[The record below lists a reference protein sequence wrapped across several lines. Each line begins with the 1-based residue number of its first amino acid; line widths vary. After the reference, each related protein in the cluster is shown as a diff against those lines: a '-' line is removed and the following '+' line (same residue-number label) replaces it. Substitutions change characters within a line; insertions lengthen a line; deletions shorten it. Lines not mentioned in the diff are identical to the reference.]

1 MRFGGFL
8 KTQPAIADFDSR
20 WVGNTSQKSTRERE
34 PSLLGQLNGSM
45 FGACQKQNTKLPTA
59 SYGASVSFHEFHGQ
73 HPLCTAQ
80 GSKSNIKSRP
90 QLRQLRQPSPHPPA
104 PTRRWHL
111 RWTSDRRA
119 SHRLPG
125 RSSGGGAFPVGRRG
139 PAAPRT
145 SSCAPL
151 SLANKQKVSD
161 TRTNDWFL
169 SLCVP
174 RPPATH
180 QVSKCGRGSCTGVGP
195 RSLGSNKYDSPFKR
209 LRWTREPCFHHLVF
223 FSFFS
228 RGAGQNAHPILAA
241 GDLGQ
246 LLALSTH
253 DDRPPGAELISPRG
267 LATFA

>member
-1 MRFGGFL
+1 MRDQSQQYEFALAMCLRDTCIPSQKGVPLKEDTTRPDALRRCAALQLFPSSLQRFGGFL

-73 HPLCTAQ
+73 RPLCTAQ
-80 GSKSNIKSRP
+80 GSKSNNKSRP

-104 PTRRWHL
+104 PTNRWHL

-119 SHRLPG
+119 SHRSPG
-125 RSSGGGAFPVGRRG
+125 RSSGGGAFPAGRRG

-151 SLANKQKVSD
+151 SLAPKNRFGHAHQC
-161 TRTNDWFL
+161 L
-169 SLCVP
+169 VP
-174 RPPATH
+174 
-180 QVSKCGRGSCTGVGP
+180 KCAC
-195 RSLGSNKYDSPFKR
+195 
-209 LRWTREPCFHHLVF
+209 
-223 FSFFS
+223 
-228 RGAGQNAHPILAA
+228 
-241 GDLGQ
+241 
-246 LLALSTH
+246 
-253 DDRPPGAELISPRG
+253 
-267 LATFA
+267 